1 MMKRTQTG
9 VASIEFGIGF
19 MAFFLMVMLWA
30 ELGYIAYVSSVNDL
44 AIAEAARSAKTQV
57 DEKQTNESESVF
69 MAEFIKVVNEQASA
83 MGGIIDPKKYKFSV
97 RYFSSIADIGG
108 HQGALCEDEN
118 NPIEAECG
126 NSLNSALAIYAVDY
140 QYQPMLA
147 FFMDGSRSFE
157 REVIVIQEYE
167 RDQFKF

>member
-1 MMKRTQTG
+1 MKRTQTG

-57 DEKQTNESESVF
+57 DEKQTNKSESVF

-97 RYFSSIADIGG
+97 RYF
-108 HQGALCEDEN
+108 
-118 NPIEAECG
+118 
-126 NSLNSALAIYAVDY
+126 
-140 QYQPMLA
+140 
-147 FFMDGSRSFE
+147 FF
-157 REVIVIQEYE
+157 YC
-167 RDQFKF
+167 